1 MYNNNYKSV
10 IITDKPA
17 LLRMTTILFLALL
30 AGQIIFGLLVL
41 FVVNNGKM
49 QFSIPP
55 ATDVFLIVVP
65 VMAITSVAAGI
76 FIFKLQLKKI
86 AEKESLPDKIQLYLS
101 ATIIRFALIE
111 GPSLLAIV
119 CCMLTNN
126 LFYIA
131 ISFLLIVYMISLR
144 PTNYRIDNDINL
156 DFDSSIMPVKDN
168 NIF

>member
-1 MYNNNYKSV
+1 MYDNNYKSV
-10 IITDKPA
+10 IIADKPA
-17 LLRMTTILFLALL
+17 LLRMTNILFLALL

-55 ATDVFLIVVP
+55 ATDMFLIIVP
-65 VMAITSVAAGI
+65 VIALTSVAAGI
-76 FIFKLQLKKI
+76 FIFKLLLKKI
-86 AEKESLPDKIQLYLS
+86 AETEDMLAKLQLYLS
-101 ATIIRFALIE
+101 ATVIRLALIE

-119 CCMLTNN
+119 CSMLTNN

-144 PTNYRIDNDINL
+144 PTSYRIDNDINL
-156 DFDSSIMPVKDN
+156 N
-168 NIF
+168 LTAQ